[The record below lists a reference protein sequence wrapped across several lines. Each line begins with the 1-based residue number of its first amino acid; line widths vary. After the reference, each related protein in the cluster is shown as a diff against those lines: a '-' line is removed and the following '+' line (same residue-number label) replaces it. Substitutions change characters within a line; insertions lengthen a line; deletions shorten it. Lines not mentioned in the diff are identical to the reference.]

1 MDKDLHIAEL
11 IAKKHREGLGPAEQ
25 AELDS
30 WLNEDPVNRE
40 IFELTGD
47 PGRQREKLD
56 TYALFDQ
63 DKAASRLE
71 DELFGKKTVRLNART
86 FLRYAATLL
95 LPMLMIGGAAWWF
108 LGNSKKDLIAEID
121 THISPGNEKAVLVLS
136 DGSQIA
142 LDTKSLT
149 EEFIEGDAI
158 IQGEDNTLRYQTEAG
173 EEGSKTLVY
182 NELITPKG
190 GSYQLSLADGSRIW
204 LNAGSSLRFPVSF
217 HDSVRRVYLEGE
229 AYFEVQPSSKAFLV
243 QSGALETRVLG
254 TSFNIAA
261 YQDDDLIQTT
271 LVEGK
276 VLISG
281 KAESG
286 SLQKLFL
293 DPNEQAQWEVNSA
306 KLTRSEVDA
315 SGYTSWVRGKLE
327 FHQESLEQVMK
338 RLSRWYDFEYQ
349 FENEAA
355 RELCFSARLDRSARI
370 SEILDMLAMTTEVR
384 FEYKAN
390 KILVY

>member
-11 IAKKHREGLGPAEQ
+11 IARKHRGGLDPAEQ

-30 WLNEDPVNRE
+30 WLKKDPANRE
-40 IFELTGD
+40 LFERTGD
-47 PGRQREKLD
+47 PDRQREKLD

-71 DELFGKKTVRLNART
+71 DELFGKKTVRLSATT
-86 FLRYAATLL
+86 FLRFAATIL
-95 LPMLMIGGAAWWF
+95 LPMLILGGAAWWI
-108 LGNSKKDLIAEID
+108 LGNTNKDLMAEID
-121 THISPGNEKAVLVLS
+121 THIGPGKEKAVLVLS
-136 DGSQIA
+136 DGSQIV

-149 EEFIEGDAI
+149 EELLEGDAI
-158 IQGEDNTLRYQTEAG
+158 IQGEDNTLHYRSEAG
-173 EEGSKTLVY
+173 AEGSKALVY
-182 NELITPKG
+182 NKLITPKG
-190 GSYQLSLADGSRIW
+190 GSYQLTLSDGSRVW

-217 HDSVRRVYLEGE
+217 HDSVRSIYLEGE
-229 AYFEVQPSSKAFLV
+229 AYFEVHPSSQAFV
-243 QSGALETRVLG
+243 VHSGTLETRVLG
-254 TSFNIAA
+254 TSFNISA
-261 YQDDDLIQTT
+261 YQDDNMIQTT

-286 SLQKLFL
+286 KLEELFL
-293 DPNEQAQWEVNSA
+293 EPNEQALWETDSG
-306 KLTRSEVDA
+306 KLTSTEVDA
-315 SGYTSWVRGKLE
+315 SGYTSWVKGKLE

-355 RELCFSARLDRSARI
+355 RDLNFSARLDRSARI
-370 SEILDMLAMTTEVR
+370 SDILDMLAMTTEVR
-384 FEYKAN
+384 FEYKGK